1 MLKEKVLQLLDIA
14 LEEHPKL
21 FLIDF
26 NIDLN
31 NDIKVILDG
40 DEGVSL
46 SDCIAV
52 SRAIE
57 HNIDRDEFDF
67 SLEVASAGAS
77 SPLTM
82 PRQYKKNIGRILEVK
97 TLDGQTVEGTLT
109 EVSENGINLQWKARE
124 PKPVGKGKITV
135 DKSLD
140 IPFENIKESKVK
152 IIFN

>member
-14 LEEHPKL
+14 LEENPKL

-26 NIDLN
+26 NIDQN

-57 HNIDRDEFDF
+57 HNIDREEFDF

-97 TLDGQTVEGTLT
+97 TQDGQTVEGTLT
-109 EVSENGINLQWKARE
+109 GVSEKGINLQWKTRE

-140 IPFENIKESKVK
+140 IPFENIKDSKVK

>member
-14 LEEHPKL
+14 LKENPKL

-26 NIDLN
+26 NIDQN
-31 NDIKVILDG
+31 NDIKIIIDG

-57 HNIDRDEFDF
+57 HNIDRDQFDF
-67 SLEVASAGAS
+67 SLEVASAGAA
-77 SPLTM
+77 SPLSM
-82 PRQYKKNIGRILEVK
+82 PRQYQKNIGRTLEVK
-97 TLDGQTVEGTLT
+97 TLDDQTIEGTLT
-109 EVSENGINLQWKARE
+109 KVSENGINLQWKARE

-135 DKSLD
+135 EKSMDLTFD
-140 IPFENIKESKVK
+140 NIKESKVK

>member
-1 MLKEKVLQLLDIA
+1 MLKEKVLQLLNIA
-14 LEEHPKL
+14 LEENPKL

-57 HNIDRDEFDF
+57 HNIDREEYDF

-82 PRQYKKNIGRILEVK
+82 PRQYKKNMGRILEVK
-97 TLDGQTVEGTLT
+97 TQGGQTVEGTLT

-140 IPFENIKESKVK
+140 IPFDDIKESKVK